1 MAELSTYARPYAEA
15 LFRIARAGGQNGLED
30 WATALSD
37 MGQVAAHPDMLALIA
52 NPKLSAGQ
60 LFEVFTAAVRRSLTP
75 EAQNLVNTLIDN
87 DRLAILPAIV
97 AQFNELKNAHEGAAD
112 ALIETAFPLEDDQ
125 VMSLVESMEKK
136 FGVRLKPTVR
146 VDQNLIGG
154 VRVSVGDRTIDTSVR
169 AQLERMQAA
178 LSA

>member
-15 LFRIARAGGQNGLED
+15 LFRIAKAGGQAGLED
-30 WATALSD
+30 WAAVLED

-52 NPKLSAGQ
+52 NPKLSAKQ
-60 LFEVFTAAVRRSLTP
+60 IFEVFTVATTRTLSTEV
-75 EAQNLVNTLIDN
+75 ENLLHTLIDN
-87 DRLAILPAIV
+87 GRLAVLPSIV
-97 AQFNELKNAHEGAAD
+97 EQFNELKNAHEGAAD
-112 ALIETAFPLEDDQ
+112 AMIVSAFPLDDAQ
-125 VMSLVESMEKK
+125 LTALVDGMERK
-136 FGVRLKPTVR
+136 FGVRLKPIVK
-146 VDQNLIGG
+146 VDQSLIGG

>member
-15 LFRIARAGGQNGLED
+15 VFRIAKAGGQGGLED
-30 WATALSD
+30 WAAVLED

-52 NPKLSAGQ
+52 NPKLSAKQ
-60 LFEVFTAAVRRSLTP
+60 LFEVFTGATRRTLST
-75 EAQNLVNTLIDN
+75 EVQNLVHALIDN
-87 DRLAILPAIV
+87 DRLAILPSIV
-97 AQFNELKNAHEGAAD
+97 EQFVQLKNAHEGAAD
-112 ALIETAFPLEDDQ
+112 ATIVSAFPLDDAQ
-125 VMSLVESMEKK
+125 LTALIDSMERK

-146 VDQNLIGG
+146 IDQSLIGG